1 MGDQIR
7 GTGPNFN
14 IKIVLIG
21 LLMVVLIVIGTTYT
35 DNSIIDQIIDN
46 SPKETTQET
55 TQETIPSRQQSDDD
69 FTPDDRDFDVS
80 GLSSPFYSEFLNG
93 MLDLLG
99 NIPDPKEEVAYIRP
113 TDGQPLDYYRD
124 RYLYRWRVAETY
136 DTELADYDQTYT
148 ATQLEYVDGTS
159 TYNNVFTG
167 SNFDEARALN
177 IDEQYLTISNSY
189 LGEALLPWNSEY
201 GGLIG
206 DFDDMDAEV
215 SNNGSLIPGSIGGY
229 RDINEQPVLS
239 LTFDTARK
247 QGFVNYDSYWI
258 AEDKYNI
265 IKNSVLMSDLSSEFD
280 VYPASRFGDLSIV
293 NSNEISGI
301 WGLESLPG
309 TNNYVDRVNP
319 DADEFVTQHDACNTI
334 LANNPDISVYNF
346 TLLINNDIQNAIMQG
361 LLEGSLNIDPTQTSG
376 VADPGT
382 DKAYWF
388 YTALVDPIIQF
399 GMKELLT
406 GFVNMLRSFDIPA
419 RPIIGFSV
427 GNFLDANGNDCTGS
441 SDCDEIEIL
450 FEHIHVWIEVLIP
463 VKVGSVTTYHW
474 GIFNPI
480 PDPWLLQEDSTDF
493 EFGRNS
499 LGGPTNV
506 EIEVLN
512 NENTRLYT
520 SLDLEPL
527 GTQSKF
533 KTNKINNYW
542 MGTAKYNPKSKLS
555 IERYRC

>member
-7 GTGPNFN
+7 GNGSNFD
-14 IKIVLIG
+14 IKIVLIVT
-21 LLMVVLIVIGTTYT
+21 LMGVLIVIGTTNT
-35 DNSIIDQIIDN
+35 DNYIIDQIIDN
-46 SPKETTQET
+46 STEQTTH
-55 TQETIPSRQQSDDD
+55 ETIPSRQQSDND
-69 FTPDDRDFDVS
+69 FVPDNKDFDVS

-148 ATQLEYVDGTS
+148 ATQLEYVDGAS
-159 TYNNVFTG
+159 NYYNVFTG

-189 LGEALLPWNSEY
+189 LGEALLPWNSQY

-206 DFDDMDAEV
+206 DFDDMDVEV

-239 LTFDTARK
+239 LTFDTART

-265 IKNSVLMSDLSSEFD
+265 IENSVLMSDLSSELD
-280 VYPASRFGDLSIV
+280 GYPTSRFGDLSIP
-293 NSNEISGI
+293 NSKEISGI

-309 TNNYVDRVNP
+309 TNNYVDRINP
-319 DADEFVTQHDACNTI
+319 NANEFVTKHDAYGAI

-346 TLLINNDIQNAIMQG
+346 TLLIKNDIQNAVMQG

-376 VADPGT
+376 VAEPGA

-388 YTALVDPIIQF
+388 YKALEDPTVQF
-399 GMKELLT
+399 GMKELIT

-427 GNFLDANGNDCTGS
+427 GNFLDANGNDCTS
-441 SDCDEIEIL
+441 RSDCTTIEIL
-450 FEHIHVWIEVLIP
+450 FEHIHIWIEVLIP
-463 VKVGSVTTYHW
+463 VKVGAAMNYHW

-480 PDPWLLQEDSTDF
+480 PDPWILQENNSDF
-493 EFGRNS
+493 EFGKNS
-499 LGGPTNV
+499 LGSTLDV
-506 EIEVLN
+506 VIDVLGSVN
-512 NENTRLYT
+512 SKLYSRSKLEPRKMHLIINEN
-520 SLDLEPL
+520 
-527 GTQSKF
+527 K
-533 KTNKINNYW
+533 
-542 MGTAKYNPKSKLS
+542 
-555 IERYRC
+555 IERYWLGTVEYFPQSNMSIETY